1 MRGIDLVRLGL
12 DGHRWGIG
20 LPSRRRRRRV
30 EEAIASVGAA
40 GFARFPIGNLSGGE
54 QQRLRVAQAL
64 VGNPQLLLC
73 DEPLLSLDLKHQ
85 REVVELINDQRRA
98 SAISVLFVTHEIN
111 PIMSAVDRVLYLV
124 GTRWAV
130 GTPVEIF
137 TSARL
142 SELYQ
147 TDVEV
152 LEVGGRIVV
161 VGAPDSAHA
170 EAGSSHYHHAW
181 GRKPSFDDAVRLP
194 VGNLRPQRAD
204 RGHPGGDHG
213 RADRAAGHHPRPRVR
228 RTRGGRVGVHRRSG
242 RPRRGQRSGAGRLA
256 RIDRGRHRDRTAGEP
271 GTRTEFRDWS
281 DTGVRTRRRGLS
293 AVAL

>member
-1 MRGIDLVRLGL
+1 VPPRRGSSDIGYIPQQKSFDRDLPIRGIDLVRLGL

-40 GFARFPIGNLSGGE
+40 AFARFPIGNLSGGE

-64 VGNPQLLLC
+64 VGDPQLLLC

-85 REVVELINDQRRA
+85 REVVELINAQRRA

-111 PIMSAVDRVLYLV
+111 PIMSVVDRVLYLV

-130 GTPVEIF
+130 GTPAEIF

-152 LEVGGRIVV
+152 LEVGGRIVI
-161 VGAPDSAHA
+161 VGAPDSPHA
-170 EAGSSHYHHAW
+170 EAGSSHYHHAL
-181 GRKPSFDDAVRLP
+181 GQETIVR
-194 VGNLRPQRAD
+194 
-204 RGHPGGDHG
+204 
-213 RADRAAGHHPRPRVR
+213 
-228 RTRGGRVGVHRRSG
+228 
-242 RPRRGQRSGAGRLA
+242 
-256 RIDRGRHRDRTAGEP
+256 
-271 GTRTEFRDWS
+271 
-281 DTGVRTRRRGLS
+281 
-293 AVAL
+293 